1 MNKNSNLFITIL
13 YRDNLTVSH
22 MNYLFS
28 ASHSEVFECLL
39 MSSENILVLFTRPL
53 SHQKQYATV
62 SLLLF
67 ASFYLI
73 FIYFHFLYEKK
84 TPNKTAICHDTEV
97 TTTNHATCTHGEPA
111 HTRTRMLARIFHLEC
126 SATEILM
133 LHLS

>member
-73 FIYFHFLYEKK
+73 FIYFYFLYEKK
-84 TPNKTAICHDTEV
+84 TPTKQQFVMIQRLQQQTMQHARTENPH
-97 TTTNHATCTHGEPA
+97 THAHA
-111 HTRTRMLARIFHLEC
+111 C
-126 SATEILM
+126 SHAYFTWNVLP
-133 LHLS
+133 LKY